1 MDETEISAQLG
12 DAEALRRVLA
22 DLEDRSRSFGSA
34 LTGAL
39 RSATAGGKGLD
50 DVLKGLAL
58 RMSSIA
64 LSAGLKPLENL
75 LGGAVGSVL
84 GGAGSL
90 FGFAEGGIPGRV
102 TPFAAGGVVA
112 APTYFSLGRDTG
124 LMGEAGAEAILPLAR
139 GSDGSLGVAASGSG
153 GGTQIVFNVTTPDA
167 GSFRKSEGQISAMLA
182 RSVRRG
188 QRAL

>member
-75 LGGAVGSVL
+75 LGDAVGSVL

-153 GGTQIVFNVTTPDA
+153 GGPQIVFNVTTPDA